1 VSEKIIDLTNIT
13 DIHKNKNNI
22 FGIIDAG
29 SRAILFLQRLK
40 DKSTIS
46 ILKSL
51 INTIEKYG
59 KPNIIKSDNEHIFTS
74 ALFRFTLWILNIK
87 HQKSQIA
94 SPWQNGKIE
103 RFFATLKFSFNQLD
117 FYNVKGINKA
127 LYIFRF
133 YYNHIRVHQHLYYL
147 TPSEAWDGK
156 DMITS
161 KNTNEIY
168 YFSELHGVING
179 FYFKPK

>member
-1 VSEKIIDLTNIT
+1 MSLLL
-13 DIHKNKNNI
+13 
-22 FGIIDAG
+22 
-29 SRAILFLQRLK
+29 SLLK
-40 DKSTIS
+40 K
-46 ILKSL
+46 KV
-51 INTIEKYG
+51 NF
-59 KPNIIKSDNEHIFTS
+59 IKSKDSYSGGLAPFPYLIS
-74 ALFRFTLWILNIK
+74 KL
-87 HQKSQIA
+87 
-94 SPWQNGKIE
+94 SPEYCKIE

-147 TPSEAWDGK
+147 TPSEAWDSK